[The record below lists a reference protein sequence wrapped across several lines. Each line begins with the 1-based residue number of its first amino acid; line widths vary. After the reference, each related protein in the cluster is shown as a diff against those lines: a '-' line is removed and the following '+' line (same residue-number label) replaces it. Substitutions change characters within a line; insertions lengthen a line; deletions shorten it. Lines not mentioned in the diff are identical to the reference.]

1 MLSTATSMAYS
12 GNRFSSTSSSSS
24 SPSSPL
30 PIASISPP
38 LFCRNSPS
46 SPPPPSLSS
55 SIVCNSKKSNRLL
68 STSTSSSSK
77 PILSSA
83 NVRRS
88 RIFFDENNEGL
99 NAADLIGNDYFVSSL
114 DFEYDLFLNGLVNCD
129 NSGYRNRFRNSKDC
143 FDYSTTNYGNDHR
156 CLNESNSSSSSSFFN
171 HHHHHHHHHH
181 HNHYHQQQNQQRV
194 KKKSSKSNQESSPSS
209 SSSLLLSTENFLS
222 AFNSPFSRVATAY
235 RYLHRPPRAHAIA
248 NDYAIL
254 PLGKSNNNN
263 NNNSSS
269 RNGYSTDNNNI
280 SNSNSNNVN
289 TKDTGN
295 DLGEQND
302 QSSQLVNAN
311 QAAAPSMANVVNFQA
326 LSINQTTTPTTIP
339 TPTTTTTT
347 AINNDRITIQSNTI
361 NYDNDNNQKIENSLV
376 NENSIFPIANAIRCD
391 TRSTFKIK
399 ENGGT
404 KSPPPPPPTSSSLSS
419 SAVIAIQNETG
430 VICSENTAADD
441 QTILDEN
448 AIIDAGGVENLTH
461 QHLHALHRFRQQKKK
476 GLITRF
482 KDVVIS
488 FSPKVRSTVVN
499 RDEIFSRYGR
509 EEREALAEFDFL
521 DSESRIET
529 IEEQQSET
537 LNDFNVRRI
546 SFDDEFNMEM
556 EEYDLINPIEIS
568 LQNADIDVDVIEDDD
583 DVDGE
588 NSQRTDKN
596 ISVRDASIVCD
607 KKSNQELYNNQTQN
621 DRITSMNFFKT
632 KSNNSFVPFRT
643 RSETSTIST
652 TINRNNSFRS
662 KTMSNDRSNVS
673 STSKLSKFRFGFP
686 RKSWSLEFQSTLKQ
700 LDEFDNGED
709 ESISGSHSVQE
720 TIKKSTPKIKEKSIR
735 VDDDDGDYDDDD
747 DDDDIQIDID
757 SFQSPQIETNGTT
770 RNRFEED
777 GFLAK
782 NHDQEHCSSSSSD
795 EKRKNRIKKKYKN
808 KMTTNVKQSLHQLC

>member
-1 MLSTATSMAYS
+1 MAYS

-46 SPPPPSLSS
+46 SPPPSLSS

-476 GLITRF
+476 
-482 KDVVIS
+482 
-488 FSPKVRSTVVN
+488 
-499 RDEIFSRYGR
+499 
-509 EEREALAEFDFL
+509 
-521 DSESRIET
+521 
-529 IEEQQSET
+529 
-537 LNDFNVRRI
+537 
-546 SFDDEFNMEM
+546 
-556 EEYDLINPIEIS
+556 
-568 LQNADIDVDVIEDDD
+568 
-583 DVDGE
+583 
-588 NSQRTDKN
+588 
-596 ISVRDASIVCD
+596 
-607 KKSNQELYNNQTQN
+607 
-621 DRITSMNFFKT
+621 
-632 KSNNSFVPFRT
+632 
-643 RSETSTIST
+643 
-652 TINRNNSFRS
+652 
-662 KTMSNDRSNVS
+662 
-673 STSKLSKFRFGFP
+673 
-686 RKSWSLEFQSTLKQ
+686 EFQSTLKQ

-747 DDDDIQIDID
+747 DDDDDDIQIDID

-782 NHDQEHCSSSSSD
+782 NLDQEHCCSSSSD